1 MGVRQVTEDGP
12 GKPTGQVVYV
22 CEICKMETT
31 RHYKATMRQPIQQQH
46 GKSDTDNN
54 GA

>member
-31 RHYKATMRQPIQQQH
+31 RHYKAAKISLRNAR
-46 GKSDTDNN
+46 GR
-54 GA
+54 

>member
-1 MGVRQVTEDGP
+1 VTEDGP

-31 RHYKATMRQPIQQQH
+31 RHYKATMRHYKATMRQTIQQQ
-46 GKSDTDNN
+46 
-54 GA
+54 